1 MNFAFVLA
9 EKIAGL
15 SIIILIGFLF
25 VRLRVMRLEDSGPLN
40 QFALLVLVPC
50 AMLNA
55 FQFEFSREKLAGM
68 GICLLAILLIMLL
81 FGVLTALLRKPLRL
95 SIVDQ
100 MNLIYMN
107 AGNFLL
113 PIVAAAMGE
122 EWVIYLSP
130 CILVTNLLM
139 FTHAKALLSGENRFH
154 LSMVTKNPVLI
165 ATILGFVMFLMHLRL
180 PGIIGQTVS
189 VVGSMMGPIYMFTIG
204 MILGS
209 ADLKAVFLNR
219 RVWIVTVGRLL
230 IYPAAAILVF
240 RLSGIFHLYPEA
252 KEVLTVV
259 ALTAGAP
266 AGVMITQF
274 TQMYRSKEEAQYSS
288 AITIMSTILCLFT
301 MPLIAALYAAS

>member
-25 VRLRVMRLEDSGPLN
+25 VRLHVMRLEDSGPLN
-40 QFALLVLVPC
+40 QFALLVLTPC

-55 FQFEFSREKLAGM
+55 FQFEFSSEKLAGI
-68 GICLLAILLIMLL
+68 GICLLAILIVMLL
-81 FGVLTALLRKPLRL
+81 FGVLTALLRKPLKL

-100 MNLIYMN
+100 TNLIYMN
-107 AGNFLL
+107 AGKFML
-113 PIVAAAMGE
+113 PVVAAAMGG

-130 CILVTNLLM
+130 CILVSNVLM
-139 FTHAKALLSGENRFH
+139 FTHAKAIISGENRFR
-154 LSMVTKNPVLI
+154 LSMLTKNVVLI
-165 ATILGFVMFLMHLRL
+165 ATVLGFAMFLRRLHL

-189 VVGSMMGPIYMFTIG
+189 TFGSMMGPVYMFTIG

-219 RVWIVTVGRLL
+219 RVWIVTAGRLL
-230 IYPAAAILVF
+230 VYPAAAILIF
-240 RLSGIFHLYPEA
+240 RLFGMFRLYPQA

-266 AGVMITQF
+266 AAVMITQF
-274 TQMYRSKEEAQYSS
+274 TQMYRSAEEAQYSS
-288 AITIMSTILCLFT
+288 AINIMSTILCLFT
-301 MPLIAALYAAS
+301 MPLIAALYTTV